1 MEKRIMANKL
11 LKAKIGQKNKS
22 RISERNDSIIKNNL
36 SWTEQYEVMINS
48 VQYSIYLQ
56 TLAAS

>member
-1 MEKRIMANKL
+1 MEKKNYGNKL

-56 TLAAS
+56 TFAAS